1 VRLAEERALA
11 LACSL
16 FGGLATLLAA
26 IGLFGLAS
34 YDVAQRTREIGVRMA
49 VGAEAAAV
57 VRMVLRQSLLL
68 VVPGLLLG
76 VALSLASGR
85 LLAGRLFGLEPW
97 DAATLA
103 QAALA
108 LLSAA
113 ALAALIPARR
123 AARVDPVLALRGD

>member
-1 VRLAEERALA
+1 
-11 LACSL
+11 
-16 FGGLATLLAA
+16 
-26 IGLFGLAS
+26 
-34 YDVAQRTREIGVRMA
+34 
-49 VGAEAAAV
+49 
-57 VRMVLRQSLLL
+57 
-68 VVPGLLLG
+68 